1 MNKKLKKIVIWSAVV
16 VSVAGLTVNKWI
28 TSERKSASNRAA
40 GSPLDNR
47 VSVKGHVINYETLTN
62 KVLTTGTVIANEEVD
77 MKSEIAGRV
86 IQIHFKEGGRVNKG
100 DLLIKLNDAEL
111 QAQLE
116 KSESR
121 RKLAES
127 NVIRQRTLF
136 EKELLAKEVYDATVN
151 ELNSVQADIALLRAQ
166 IAKTE
171 IRAPFDGVIGL
182 KYVSDGSYIST
193 TTKIAT
199 LQNILA
205 VKVDFSIPEK
215 YVNDILREAEI
226 TFTVPGTDKKY
237 KGRIFAIEPKIDPA
251 TRTVT
256 MRAICTNTDGKI
268 FPGAFANIEVVLKE
282 IKNALMIP
290 TEAVIPELKSQKVFL
305 YKNGQ
310 AQSQVIETGIRT
322 DTKIL
327 VSKGLQSG
335 DTLITTGVL
344 LLRQGSQVTISDL
357 E

>member
-1 MNKKLKKIVIWSAVV
+1 MKSVIMWGVV
-16 VSVAGLTVNKWI
+16 AISIGGLSINKWI
-28 TSERKSASNRAA
+28 TSEEKSKSIRAA
-40 GSPLDNR
+40 GSLKD
-47 VSVKGHVINYETLTN
+47 SWIIVKGRVIAYETLTN
-62 KVLTTGTVIANEEVD
+62 KVLATGTVIANEEVD
-77 MKSEIAGRV
+77 MKSEISGRV
-86 IQIHFKEGGRVNKG
+86 IQILFKEGGRVSKG
-100 DLLIKLNDAEL
+100 ELLIKLNDSEL

-121 RKLAES
+121 KKLAES
-127 NVIRQRTLF
+127 NEVRQRILF

-182 KYVSDGSYIST
+182 KYVSEGSYIST

-205 VKVDFSIPEK
+205 VKIDFSIPEK

-226 TFTVPGTDKKY
+226 TFTISGTEKKY
-237 KGRIFAIEPKIDPA
+237 TGRIFAIEPKIDPA
-251 TRTVT
+251 TRTVA

-282 IKNALMIP
+282 TKNALMVP
-290 TEAVIPELKSQKVFL
+290 TESIIPELKSQKVFV
-305 YKNGQ
+305 YKNGL
-310 AQSQVIETGIRT
+310 AQSISVETGLRT
-322 DTKIL
+322 DTKIQIT
-327 VSKGLQSG
+327 KGLQPG
-335 DTLITTGVL
+335 DTVITTGVL
-344 LLRQGSQVTISDL
+344 LLRPGSPVSISDL

>member
-1 MNKKLKKIVIWSAVV
+1 MSKKMKSIIIWGVV
-16 VSVAGLTVNKWI
+16 AISIGGLSINKWI
-28 TSERKSASNRAA
+28 TSEEKSKSNRAA
-40 GSPLDNR
+40 GSFNDSR
-47 VSVKGHVINYETLTN
+47 ITVKGRVITYETLTN
-62 KVLTTGTVIANEEVD
+62 KVLATGTVIANEEVD
-77 MKSEIAGRV
+77 MKSEISGRV
-86 IQIHFKEGGRVNKG
+86 VQILFKEGGRVSKG
-100 DLLIKLNDAEL
+100 ELLIKLNDSEL

-121 RKLAES
+121 KKLAES
-127 NVIRQRTLF
+127 NEVRQRILL

-182 KYVSDGSYIST
+182 KYVSEGSYIST

-205 VKVDFSIPEK
+205 VKIDFSIPEK

-226 TFTVPGTDKKY
+226 TFTISGTEKKY

-251 TRTVT
+251 TRTVA

-282 IKNALMIP
+282 TKNALMVP
-290 TEAVIPELKSQKVFL
+290 TESIIPELKSQKVFV
-305 YKNGQ
+305 YKNGL
-310 AQSQVIETGIRT
+310 AQSISVETGLRT
-322 DTKIL
+322 DTKIQIT
-327 VSKGLQSG
+327 KGLQPG
-335 DTLITTGVL
+335 DTVITTGVL
-344 LLRQGSQVTISDL
+344 LLRTGSPVAISDL

>member
-1 MNKKLKKIVIWSAVV
+1 MIWGAVV

-28 TSERKSASNRAA
+28 SSEKKTSSNRAA
-40 GSPLDNR
+40 GSSSDSR
-47 VSVKGHVINYETLTN
+47 VPVKGHVINYETLTN
-62 KVLTTGTVIANEEVD
+62 RVLTTGTVIANEEVD
-77 MKSEIAGRV
+77 MKSEISGRIV
-86 IQIHFKEGGRVNKG
+86 QILFTEGGRVKKG

-121 RKLAES
+121 KKLAES
-127 NVIRQRTLF
+127 NEIRQRTLF
-136 EKELLAKEVYDATVN
+136 EKDLLAKEVYDATVN
-151 ELNSVQADIALLRAQ
+151 ELNSVQADIALLKAQ

-182 KYVSDGSYIST
+182 KYVSEGSYIST

-205 VKVDFSIPEK
+205 VKIDFSIPEK
-215 YVNDILREAEI
+215 YVNDILKEAEI
-226 TFTVPGTDKKY
+226 TFTVPGSEKKY
-237 KGRIFAIEPKIDPA
+237 RGRIFAVEPKIDET

-256 MRAICTNTDGKI
+256 MRAICTNTDEKI

-290 TEAVIPELKSQKVFL
+290 TESVIPELKSQKVFL
-305 YKNGQ
+305 HKNGLAHSQ
-310 AQSQVIETGIRT
+310 AIETGIRT

-327 VSKGLQSG
+327 VTKGLQPG

-344 LLRQGSQVTISDL
+344 LLRQGSPVTITDL

>member
-1 MNKKLKKIVIWSAVV
+1 VI
-16 VSVAGLTVNKWI
+16 
-28 TSERKSASNRAA
+28 
-40 GSPLDNR
+40 
-47 VSVKGHVINYETLTN
+47 HYETLIN
-62 KVLTTGTVIANEEVD
+62 KVLTTGSIIANEEVD
-77 MKSEIAGRV
+77 MKSEISGRV
-86 IQIHFKEGGRVNKG
+86 VQILFKEGGRVTKG

-121 RKLAES
+121 KKLAES
-127 NVIRQRTLF
+127 NEIRQRTLF

-205 VKVDFSIPEK
+205 VKIDFSIPEK

-226 TFTVPGTDKKY
+226 TFTVPGSEKKY

-256 MRAICTNTDGKI
+256 MRAICTNTDERI
-268 FPGAFANIEVVLKE
+268 FPGAFANIEVVLRE
-282 IKNALMIP
+282 IKNTLMVP
-290 TEAVIPELKSQKVFL
+290 TEAIIPELKSQKVFI

-310 AQSQVIETGIRT
+310 AQSLTVETGLRT
-322 DTKIL
+322 DTKIQIT
-327 VSKGLQSG
+327 KGLQSG

-344 LLRQGSQVTISDL
+344 LLRQGSPVTITDL